1 MPRVALA
8 LQVRQTATAV
18 TGRGAGEPQ
27 DRRGRSYVAA
37 TIEKVDGRR
46 ARGLRTRDAIVSA
59 LLDLISEGDIAP
71 TAQRI
76 ADRARVSVRS
86 VYQHYVDVEGL
97 YAHGAERMFEWVRM
111 TAPQIDETLP
121 LERRLDLFVTDRTT
135 VLESLMPFHRA
146 IRLMEPS
153 CDTVREHRAAMD
165 KWHKERVARVFGHEL
180 RAADGPSRG
189 ALHCA
194 LDSLSSTECWE
205 HLRNSGQSPRS
216 ARQVVRAG
224 MLGLLHGGV
233 EHPTA

>member
-1 MPRVALA
+1 MTAERAGSGSTQIGGGRLLVAG
-8 LQVRQTATAV
+8 TM
-18 TGRGAGEPQ
+18 
-27 DRRGRSYVAA
+27 
-37 TIEKVDGRR
+37 EKVDGRR

-59 LLDLISEGDIAP
+59 LLELVSEGDIAP

-86 VYQHYVDVEGL
+86 VYQHFVDVEGL
-97 YAHGAERMFEWVRM
+97 YAHGTEKMYEWVR
-111 TAPQIDETLP
+111 TNCPEIDERLP
-121 LERRLDLFVTDRTT
+121 LDRRLDQFIANRAS

-153 CDTVREHRAAMD
+153 CETVRQHRAAMD
-165 KWHKERVARVFGHEL
+165 RWHKERVAKVFAPEL
-180 RAADGPSRG
+180 RAVDGPSRH

-205 HLRNSGQSPRS
+205 HLRNSGQSPRG

-224 MLGLLHGGV
+224 MHGLLTSA
-233 EHPTA
+233 EQPAA

>member
-1 MPRVALA
+1 M
-8 LQVRQTATAV
+8 
-18 TGRGAGEPQ
+18 
-27 DRRGRSYVAA
+27 
-37 TIEKVDGRR
+37 EKVDGRR

-59 LLDLISEGDIAP
+59 LLELIGEGDIAP

-86 VYQHYVDVEGL
+86 VYQHFVDVEGL

-111 TAPQIDETLP
+111 TAPQIDENLP
-121 LERRLDLFVTDRTT
+121 LERRLDLYVTDRTT

-165 KWHKERVARVFGHEL
+165 KWHKERVAKIFGPEL
-180 RAADGPSRG
+180 RAVDGPSRN
-189 ALHCA
+189 ALHGA

-205 HLRNSGQSPRS
+205 HLRNSGQSPRA
-216 ARQVVRAG
+216 ARQVVRTG
-224 MLGLLHGGV
+224 MLGLLHRGV
-233 EHPTA
+233 ERGTERPAG